1 MQNIQLAKEIRTAI
15 KQNNV
20 KGVVELIGS
29 DTELLNMS
37 MRPFGTFLHVAATHG
52 KLEIVKRLIELGAD
66 INKRG
71 DVYGGGALNQAAS
84 KGQFEIVRYL
94 LTCGAEMD
102 TSEPE
107 RNPLF
112 GAIQGGYID
121 IVKLLIEN
129 GIDIHV
135 KYTGEYMKNM
145 NALAFA
151 HEQGQ
156 IEIANLLDATK
167 RGAYKDTGEN
177 EKTEILDYITEQFG
191 PIEDTISEIIPGS
204 KVSIDIQII
213 LPSKKHDF
221 ITLVTT
227 GMSDFAMDDS
237 EDSKGFK
244 YAELVLKLPANWPI
258 NKTELTNKD
267 NYWPLKWVRMAA
279 HIPHKYDGW
288 LEEGVILPNGEPPMP
303 FASNTELSCILI
315 GRSKEVRSF
324 VDSEN
329 RKINFYT
336 LIPIYT
342 EERIKALQKG
352 HEYLIGKFDECG
364 VSDVLDIKRENIGLK
379 EQD

>member
-1 MQNIQLAKEIRTAI
+1 MENIQLAKEIRTAI

-20 KGVVELIGS
+20 EGVVELIGS
-29 DTELLNMS
+29 DMELLNIS

-71 DVYGGGALNQAAS
+71 GVYGGGALNQAAS

-94 LTCGAEMD
+94 LTSGAEMD
-102 TSEPE
+102 VSEPE

-129 GIDIHV
+129 GIDSRV

-145 NALAFA
+145 DALAFA

-156 IEIANLLDATK
+156 IEIANLLDSTK
-167 RGAYKDTGEN
+167 KEVYKDTGEN
-177 EKTEILDYITEQFG
+177 AKTDILDYITEQFG
-191 PIEDTISEIIPGS
+191 PINDTISEIIPGS

-213 LPSKKHDF
+213 LPSKERDF

-258 NKTELTNKD
+258 SKTELMNKD
-267 NYWPLKWVRMAA
+267 NYWPLKWLRMAA

-288 LEEGVILPNGEPPMP
+288 LEKGVILPNGEPPMP

-315 GRSKEVRSF
+315 DKSKEVRSF
-324 VDSEN
+324 IDSEN
-329 RKINFYT
+329 RIINFYT

-342 EERIKALQKG
+342 EERISALQKG
-352 HEYLIGKFDECG
+352 HEYLMGKFDEFG
-364 VSDVLDIKRENIGLK
+364 VLDVLDIKRENIGLK
-379 EQD
+379 E

>member
-1 MQNIQLAKEIRTAI
+1 MEKIQLAKEIRTAI

-20 KGVVELIGS
+20 EGVVELIGS
-29 DTELLNMS
+29 DMELLNIS

-71 DVYGGGALNQAAS
+71 GVYGGGALNQAAS

-102 TSEPE
+102 VSEPE
-107 RNPLF
+107 RSPLF

-145 NALAFA
+145 DALAFA
-151 HEQGQ
+151 HEQEQ
-156 IEIANLLDATK
+156 IEIANLLDSTK
-167 RGAYKDTGEN
+167 KEVYKDTEEN
-177 EKTEILDYITEQFG
+177 AKTEILDYITEQFG
-191 PIEDTISEIIPGS
+191 PINDTISEIIPGS

-213 LPSKKHDF
+213 LPSKEHDF

-244 YAELVLKLPANWPI
+244 YAELVLKFPANWPI
-258 NKTELTNKD
+258 SKTELTNKD
-267 NYWPLKWVRMAA
+267 NYWPLKWLRMAA

-315 GRSKEVRSF
+315 GKSKEVRSF
-324 VDSEN
+324 MDSEN
-329 RKINFYT
+329 RIINFYT

-342 EERIKALQKG
+342 EERIKSLQKG
-352 HEYLIGKFDECG
+352 HEYLMGKFDKFG
-364 VSDVLDIKRENIGLK
+364 VLDVLDIKRENIGLK
-379 EQD
+379 E

>member
-37 MRPFGTFLHVAATHG
+37 MRPFGTFFHVAATHG

-267 NYWPLKWVRMAA
+267 NYWPLKWLRMAA

-324 VDSEN
+324 VDSE
-329 RKINFYT
+329 
-336 LIPIYT
+336 
-342 EERIKALQKG
+342 
-352 HEYLIGKFDECG
+352 
-364 VSDVLDIKRENIGLK
+364 
-379 EQD
+379 

>member
-1 MQNIQLAKEIRTAI
+1 MENIQLAKEIRTAI

-20 KGVVELIGS
+20 ERVVELIDS
-29 DTELLNMS
+29 DMEILNIS

-66 INKRG
+66 INKHG
-71 DVYGGGALNQAAS
+71 GVYGGGALNQAAS

-102 TSEPE
+102 VSESE

-135 KYTGEYMKNM
+135 KYTGEYMENM
-145 NALAFA
+145 NAVAFA

-156 IEIANLLDATK
+156 IEIANVLNSGK
-167 RGAYKDTGEN
+167 KEEYKDTTQNG
-177 EKTEILDYITEQFG
+177 KTEILDYITEQFG
-191 PIEDTISEIIPGS
+191 PINNTISEIIPGS
-204 KVSIDIQII
+204 KVAVDIQVI
-213 LPSKKHDF
+213 LPSKECDF

-244 YAELVLKLPANWPI
+244 YAELVLKLPANWPLSK
-258 NKTELTNKD
+258 NEMTNES
-267 NYWPLKWVRMAA
+267 NYWPLKWLRMVA
-279 HIPHKYDGW
+279 HIPHRYDGW

-303 FASNTELSCILI
+303 FASNTALSCILI
-315 GRSKEVRSF
+315 GKSKEMRSF
-324 VDSEN
+324 IDSEN
-329 RKINFYT
+329 RIINFYT
-336 LIPIYT
+336 LIPIYE
-342 EERIKALQKG
+342 EERMMALQKG
-352 HEYLIGKFDECG
+352 HEYLMGKFAEF
-364 VSDVLDIKRENIGLK
+364 SILDVLDIKRENIGLK
-379 EQD
+379 G